1 MNWSKFFHQFNPEMP
16 GYAFF
21 WLILVFLVIAIAIM
35 IERFYYIWIRSNVNA
50 ERFMGEIRKLVT
62 AGDFKK
68 AIALCKAAGQKSLP
82 LVVHKALIIA
92 DQSEIIDF
100 RAVQNAV
107 DEAFLEIV
115 PRMQKRTGW
124 LATFAN
130 VGTLTGLLG
139 TIFGLIQ
146 SFEAMGAAGGGAEAL
161 SQGIAVAMMTTL
173 WGLVVAIPALLAHTW
188 ITTKTQ
194 AIIDDIDEHSVKLIH
209 LLTGAR

>member
-1 MNWSKFFHQFNPEMP
+1 M
-16 GYAFF
+16 
-21 WLILVFLVIAIAIM
+21 
-35 IERFYYIWIRSNVNA
+35 
-50 ERFMGEIRKLVT
+50 
-62 AGDFKK
+62 
-68 AIALCKAAGQKSLP
+68 
-82 LVVHKALIIA
+82 VVA

-124 LATFAN
+124 LAVFGN
-130 VGTLTGLLG
+130 ISTLTGLMG

-146 SFEAMGAAGGGAEAL
+146 SFEAMGAAGGGSEAL

-173 WGLVVAIPALLAHTW
+173 WGLIVAIPSLLAHTW